1 MQKKGLAD
9 NRNWFVFIVCTISST
24 IAVLGTVFIFFNLG
38 KEAMD
43 TFTMAFNIIFITFW
57 VMMILAEKKIK
68 KLHLWMINE
77 NDT

>member
-1 MQKKGLAD
+1 MRKKGLTD
-9 NRNWFVFIVCTISST
+9 NRNFFVFIVCTISSM
-24 IAVLGTVFIFFNLG
+24 IAVSGTVSIFFNFG

-43 TFTMAFNIIFITFW
+43 TFTIAFNIIFLTFW

-68 KLHLWMINE
+68 KLHIWMINE